1 MGVAPANFERV
12 IRNSGLSKKEIAA
25 RKKVKPETLSRHLSG
40 AIRMTLDDA
49 HDYADILGC
58 TPHEVFFPMEEA
70 PIIIHN
76 YIQEPPAREMAF
88 KTSFERVLDENP
100 SESLYL
106 PTHFGADLALCVYTA
121 KDDYEGP
128 MKSMMH
134 HTLDV
139 VYHSPIIERRVHPM
153 CNQKLSYVSL
163 KHPEKH
169 EGVRDNGKI
178 RFMQVFPQPNN
189 KYTLHNIITGA
200 TNEGVE
206 LDWATP
212 ALTQVHCPE
221 AFFTDDPAKWS

>member
-12 IRNSGLSKKEIAA
+12 IRKSGLSKKEIAA

-70 PIIIHN
+70 PIIIRN
-76 YIQEPPAREMAF
+76 YIQGSAEKEQVF
-88 KTSFERVLDENP
+88 KTSFERVLDNSPAER
-100 SESLYL
+100 LYL

-121 KDDYEGP
+121 RDDYDGP
-128 MKSMMH
+128 MQSMDRTM
-134 HTLDV
+134 DV
-139 VYHSPIIERRVHPM
+139 IYQSPIVEKRVHPW

-178 RFMQVFPQPNN
+178 RMMQVFPQPNN
-189 KYTLHNIITGA
+189 RYTLHNVITGA

-206 LDWATP
+206 LEWATP
-212 ALTQVHCPE
+212 TLTQVHCPE
-221 AFFTDDPAKWS
+221 AFFTRDPGQWS

>member
-12 IRNSGLSKKEIAA
+12 IRKSGLSKKEIAA
-25 RKKVKPETLSRHLSG
+25 RKKVQPEPLSRHLSG

-49 HDYADILGC
+49 HEYADILGC

-88 KTSFERVLDENP
+88 KTSFERVLAENP
-100 SESLYL
+100 GESLYL

-128 MKSMMH
+128 MKAVMH

-139 VYHSPIIERRVHPM
+139 VYHSPILEGRVHPR

-169 EGVRDNGKI
+169 DGVRDNGKI
-178 RFMQVFPQPNN
+178 RFMQVFPQPHN